1 MSEEILF
8 QSRLFRVEKRFQTGR
23 SGKQLERHVIMH
35 PGAVAVLPV
44 LNDGRVVLIRQY
56 RVAVDDYLLEIP
68 AGTLEPN
75 EEPLHSAQ
83 RELKEETGYTAGKI
97 VPMIDIW
104 SSPGILCEKLHLFMA
119 TELTPGASA
128 LEDGEDIELLLATW
142 DEIRDMIA
150 HDEIR
155 DAKTLVALL
164 HAMAFQNIWFFRP
177 ELA

>member
-44 LNDGRVVLIRQY
+44 LDDGRVVLIRQY
-56 RVAVDDYLLEIP
+56 RVAVDEHLLEIP

-97 VPMIDIW
+97 VPMIDIL

-119 TELTPGASA
+119 TELTPGPSA
-128 LEDGEDIELLLATW
+128 PEDGEEIELLQVTW
-142 DEIRDMIA
+142 DEIRNMIA
-150 HDEIR
+150 RDEIR

-164 HAMAFQNIWFFRP
+164 HAMVF
-177 ELA
+177 